1 MQDMTDKLVESLS
14 SDISAR
20 IAAARNALLAEMHA
34 LGLSTANGWRVVE
47 ELRHTLQGTEWT
59 FRPMHIRELPPEDLR
74 SSVVIDHEGRAVSR

>member
-1 MQDMTDKLVESLS
+1 MTDKLVESLS
-14 SDISAR
+14 NDIAAR
-20 IAAARNALLAEMHA
+20 LAAARSALLAEMHA

-59 FRPMHIRELPPEDLR
+59 FRPMHIRELAPEDLR